1 VWDCKY
7 HVVWITKYRYSVL
20 VGDVGLRSREL
31 LREIA
36 RSLEMTIYGLRWVST
51 KGRLTQSDREEWAQ
65 AHRIDVPSKLEGH
78 LVATMSLGDCTKNT
92 PREQKQWAK
101 RGSWHFILNDVKLL
115 KRPTKMPGQL
125 GIWNV
130 HRTKR

>member
-1 VWDCKY
+1 VSIRKAISLRAEHALAVMYLNKRVESRSWP
-7 HVVWITKYRYSVL
+7 TRYRGPLYL
-20 VGDVGLRSREL
+20 H
-31 LREIA
+31 
-36 RSLEMTIYGLRWVST
+36 VST

-78 LVATMSLGDCTKNT
+78 LVATMSLGDCTEKT
-92 PREQKQWAK
+92 PRGQKQWAK

-130 HRTKR
+130 HRSKR